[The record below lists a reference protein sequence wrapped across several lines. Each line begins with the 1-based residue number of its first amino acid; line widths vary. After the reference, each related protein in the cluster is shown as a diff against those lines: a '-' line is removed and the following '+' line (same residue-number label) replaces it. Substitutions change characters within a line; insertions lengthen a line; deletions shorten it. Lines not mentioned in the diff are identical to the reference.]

1 MVAKNRQKSVDVL
14 NRAVA
19 EELTA
24 LHQYMYFHF
33 HLEDMGYKPLADLF
47 HKISIDE
54 MRHVERL
61 AEHIL
66 YLKGDVTMSFAKPVE
81 YINGDVAKM
90 LAYADELEK
99 ATIANYNEFISICAA
114 EGDHVTKKIFEEI
127 LVQEE
132 NHEDIFDTEG
142 SNLDR
147 LGDTLLALNAIEF
160 TKENAE

>member
-1 MVAKNRQKSVDVL
+1 MVAENRKKSVDVL

-24 LHQYMYFHF
+24 VHQYMYFHF
-33 HLEDMGYKPLADLF
+33 HCEDMGLKPLADLF

-54 MRHVERL
+54 MRHVETL
-61 AEHIL
+61 AERII

-99 ATIANYNEFISICAA
+99 NTIANYNEFIGICAA
-114 EGDHVTKKIFEEI
+114 EGDHNTKRIFESI
-127 LVQEE
+127 LAQEE
-132 NHEDIFDTEG
+132 DHEDIFDTEG
-142 SNLDR
+142 DNLHKY
-147 LGDTLLALNAIEF
+147 GDMLLALNAIEF
-160 TKENAE
+160 TKGNGQ